1 MATTTVYEILG
12 VVLLSFGLNLIPF
25 AGPSNILIA
34 FNASLAVEA
43 DPVVIGAAVAL
54 GSASAKLIHYL
65 VTFFVRGLLPEKR
78 RRSLEATGLRLKH
91 WASLAVF
98 LAAATPIPDDP
109 VVVPLGL
116 MRYSPT
122 KLFLVYFA
130 GKLLIATVGAYL
142 GQMGLSYSS
151 TFLTQ
156 EGSIVVSL
164 ILTVVITIVLLRV
177 DTEELMRRLGSR
189 LRGIHLRARHPST

>member
-1 MATTTVYEILG
+1 MATATVYEILG

-34 FNASLAVEA
+34 FNAALAVEA
-43 DPVVIGAAVAL
+43 DPIVIGAFVAL

-78 RRSLEATGLRLKH
+78 KRSLEATGLRLKH

-98 LAAATPIPDDP
+98 LAAATPVPDDP

-122 KLFLVYFA
+122 KLFLVY
-130 GKLLIATVGAYL
+130 
-142 GQMGLSYSS
+142 
-151 TFLTQ
+151 
-156 EGSIVVSL
+156 
-164 ILTVVITIVLLRV
+164 
-177 DTEELMRRLGSR
+177 
-189 LRGIHLRARHPST
+189 